1 MKRRH
6 HTLNQL
12 MVQIKLKLHKRLRL
26 LSRPVP
32 CALQQRTTAPQ
43 LLCNSPSPKMSSKP
57 YCSSCFF
64 CSSKSRCSLGSP
76 TEQQPPKD
84 GVVLGADTRATQGP
98 IVADRNCEKIH
109 YMAPNIYCYGA
120 GTAADTE
127 AVTGLLR
134 DEEML
139 QPSIY
144 LNKYVS
150 FVLQGLLYI
159 LTHCFVLHLVMLD
172 AFTKI
177 QSIKIWTFSNLNIY
191 FGIIKIMWRHLL

>member
-144 LNKYVS
+144 LNN
-150 FVLQGLLYI
+150 FVPDCQTPQFRYLLLQ
-159 LTHCFVLHLVMLD
+159 
-172 AFTKI
+172 
-177 QSIKIWTFSNLNIY
+177 
-191 FGIIKIMWRHLL
+191 HLLHCKNSVTSRGEVFIVKYRSSFLI